1 MSVQP
6 INFQVNLMQQ
16 TTAAQAQQQAQDQ
29 PVINQ
34 QYLAQQA
41 LVQGRMQASQV
52 SQTRQTEGQ
61 RVEER
66 PGGGRG
72 QHGGSQRRR
81 RESEASEEEVLQDPD
96 RGRIIDVKR

>member
-16 TTAAQAQQQAQDQ
+16 TTAAQ
-29 PVINQ
+29 
-34 QYLAQQA
+34 AQQA